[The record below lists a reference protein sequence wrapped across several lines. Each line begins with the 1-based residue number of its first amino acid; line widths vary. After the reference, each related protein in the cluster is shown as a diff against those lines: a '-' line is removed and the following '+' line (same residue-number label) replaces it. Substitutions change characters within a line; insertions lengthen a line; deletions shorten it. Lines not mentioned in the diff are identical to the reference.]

1 MTTDAT
7 FQETRRKF
15 IGGSDAP
22 VLWGC
27 GYASQSLYSLWL
39 DKVDGI
45 PWQPT
50 PAEQRRLDHGTAVE
64 PIIRRWAAEEVG
76 EIIDKPNRPLI
87 ASGYDCIG
95 AHLDGWHHD
104 GPALVVDELKSIGGW
119 QQRQQW
125 FKDGEEVAP
134 DGYWVQVQHQI
145 LCAGAEY
152 GLLWGMYGT
161 DELLVR
167 KIERDDAFIERH
179 IEQCLAFWQLV
190 ETKTPPPVDGSPA
203 TSDALFVRHKQHTA
217 GASVELPAD
226 SDEWCRTLERVD
238 EQIER
243 LEATRNELRNKIK
256 AAIGDAEIGVT
267 PDGLRWSWKTQNVKE
282 YTVAARVQRILR
294 KIGK

>member
-22 VLWGC
+22 VLWKS
-27 GYASQSLYSLWL
+27 GYDGQSLNTIWNE
-39 DKVDGI
+39 KVLGVKWI
-45 PWQPT
+45 PNDD
-50 PAEQRRLDHGTAVE
+50 EQRRLDHGAAVE
-64 PIIRRWAAEEVG
+64 PIIRKWASREIG
-76 EIIDKPNRPLI
+76 EQIIKPDAAII

-95 AHLDGWHHD
+95 AHLDGWHYD
-104 GPALVVDELKSIGGW
+104 GSALVVDELKSIGGW

-125 FKDGEEVAP
+125 FRDGEEVAP
-134 DGYWVQVQHQI
+134 DKHWIQVQHQI

-152 GLLWGMYGT
+152 GMLWGMYGT
-161 DELLVR
+161 DELLPR
-167 KIERDDAFIERH
+167 KIERDDAFIRDH
-179 IEQCLAFWQLV
+179 IKQCLAFWWYV

-217 GASVELPAD
+217 GASVALPED
-226 SDEWCRTLERVD
+226 SDEWGRTLERVD

-243 LEATRNELRNKIK
+243 LESTRNELRNKIK

-267 PDGLRWSWKTQNVKE
+267 PDGERWSWKTKQVKE
-282 YTVAARVQRILR
+282 YVVAARVQRVLR